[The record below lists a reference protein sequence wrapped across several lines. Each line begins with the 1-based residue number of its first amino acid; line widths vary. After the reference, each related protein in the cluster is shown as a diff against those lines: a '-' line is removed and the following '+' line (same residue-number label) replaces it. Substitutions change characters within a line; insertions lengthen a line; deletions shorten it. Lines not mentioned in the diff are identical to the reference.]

1 MYYNIY
7 IIVMKLTLDVD
18 HNNLIS
24 LFLHKLST
32 IGWKGSYDIDNNNN
46 NNNNN
51 NKNKLTIHSDSIMPL
66 NDYLIKNKYM
76 SYDNVE
82 QMILDLGNQMI
93 IMADNNKGILFFR
106 DSCDD
111 IIILDNEFC
120 FISDL
125 TNVVP
130 INNKEQLTLNY
141 PLKIEGFTSP
151 ELKNVASLPITVSIT
166 SSYYS
171 LALLCIKC
179 LGLDLDLDLG
189 MIKNTRMYFFL
200 KRCLETDPDK
210 RYFLYL

>member
-1 MYYNIY
+1 
-7 IIVMKLTLDVD
+7 MKLTLAVD

-24 LFLHKLST
+24 LFLNKLST
-32 IGWKGSYDIDNNNN
+32 IGWKGSYDID
-46 NNNNN
+46 N

-151 ELKNVASLPITVSIT
+151 ELENITSLPITVSIT

-179 LGLDLDLDLG
+179 LGLDLDLG
-189 MIKNTRMYFFL
+189 VIKNTRMYFFL

>member
-1 MYYNIY
+1 
-7 IIVMKLTLDVD
+7 MKLTLAVD

-24 LFLHKLST
+24 LFLNKLST
-32 IGWKGSYDIDNNNN
+32 IGWNGSYDID
-46 NNNNN
+46 N

-151 ELKNVASLPITVSIT
+151 ELENITSLPITVSIT

-179 LGLDLDLDLG
+179 LGLDLDLG
-189 MIKNTRMYFFL
+189 VIKNTRMYFFL